1 MTEEDSRV
9 TLDRTMAA
17 NTFAQDF
24 LASSSSAAGAEA
36 MVDSDPEPQESPDS
50 CSPGP
55 RDEDQAFSPVW
66 IKPGGRKDGD
76 SGFISPDGAT
86 NQGNN
91 GMAVNPFYGANFS
104 QQHQLEVSRGAE
116 PDCKWK

>member
-1 MTEEDSRV
+1 M

-55 RDEDQAFSPVW
+55 REEDQAFSPVW
-66 IKPGGRKDGD
+66 VKPGGRKDGD

-86 NQGNN
+86 NQG
-91 GMAVNPFYGANFS
+91 ANPFYGANFHPALNKES
-104 QQHQLEVSRGAE
+104 GSPLASGAE
-116 PDCKWK
+116 SECE